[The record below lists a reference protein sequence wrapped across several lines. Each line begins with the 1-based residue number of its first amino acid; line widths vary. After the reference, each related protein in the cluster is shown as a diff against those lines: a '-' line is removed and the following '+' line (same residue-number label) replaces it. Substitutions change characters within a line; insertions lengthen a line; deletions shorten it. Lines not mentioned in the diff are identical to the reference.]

1 MPVQIPRLTKTEILN
16 GKPIKTTAT
25 MKKIYTFLMSA
36 VALVSFAA
44 CSEGLNEITVNGNET
59 STEVTLFA
67 EFEYDTRMTLNDN
80 IPEWEAGDVI
90 YINGAEFIAQ
100 AAGRAV
106 WFKGSV
112 TEDMIGQAYTAYFGT
127 MDGKVAAEQTA
138 VAGHMSKETPATAEI
153 ADFQSGMTIS
163 FKNAAALLQFTP
175 SFSGDVIFNVVDGET
190 VTLKGCE
197 AGNTYYA
204 AVTPA
209 TWSNGIEITTNNGI
223 ICKEGAVGQ
232 VIERNKI
239 YPLGAIDRKVAPFKI
254 IGSHND
260 WSFDNCEVM
269 YETENYYV
277 AHNFKMDKGSNEFKF
292 ISASATDWTNI
303 EESYGFESTSTST
316 LPSTA
321 GNAYRIW
328 NDSDKPIS
336 ADDGTYDIYMSKEKF
351 FYFIMPAGAAI
362 ADNTIKLD
370 GWGIVGTIEGDV
382 WGGDVPFYVCGK
394 FVAVRGIQPAT
405 DYVTFAFCLRKD
417 YNWDSKIGTSME
429 ESYPIN
435 EVIPL
440 DGLNDVIYKGID
452 TSKLYDVYT
461 NFSNVQLVDNGSDI
475 PTSLN

>member
-1 MPVQIPRLTKTEILN
+1 MPLQIPRLTKTDILN

-67 EFEYDTRMTLNDN
+67 EFENDTRMTLNDN

-90 YINGAEFIAQ
+90 YINDAEFIAQ
-100 AAGRAV
+100 TAGRAV
-106 WFKGSV
+106 LFKGSV

-153 ADFQSGMTIS
+153 TDFQSGMTIS

-232 VIERNKI
+232 VVERNKI

-254 IGSHND
+254 IGSHNE
-260 WSFDNCEVM
+260 WTFDNCEVM
-269 YETENYYV
+269 YETENYYI
-277 AHNFKMDKGSNEFKF
+277 ALNFKMDKGSNEFKF
-292 ISASATDWTNI
+292 ISASATDWTDI
-303 EESYGFESTSTST
+303 EESYGSESTST
-316 LPSTA
+316 STA

-328 NDSDKPIS
+328 NDSNKWIS
-336 ADDGTYDIYMSKEKF
+336 ADDGTYDIYMSKEKS
-351 FYFIMPAGAAI
+351 FYFIMSAGAAI
-362 ADNTIKLD
+362 ADYTIKLD
-370 GWGIVGTIEGDV
+370 SWGIVGTIKDDE
-382 WGGDVPFYVCGK
+382 WGADVPLYVCGK
-394 FVAVRGIQPAT
+394 FVAVRGIQPSPYYAT
-405 DYVTFAFCLRKD
+405 FQFCLRKD
-417 YNWDSKIGTSME
+417 HNWDYKLGTSME

-440 DGLNDVIYKGID
+440 DGLNDVTYEGID

-461 NFSNVQLVDNGSDI
+461 NFSNVQLVDSGSDI
-475 PTSLN
+475 PTSLNFAIR

>member
-1 MPVQIPRLTKTEILN
+1 
-16 GKPIKTTAT
+16 

-36 VALVSFAA
+36 VALVGFAA
-44 CSEGLNEITVNGNET
+44 CSEGLNEITVNSNET
-59 STEVTLFA
+59 TTEVTLFA
-67 EFEYDTRMTLNDN
+67 EFEDETRMTLNGN
-80 IPEWEAGDVI
+80 TPEWEAGDVI

-100 AAGRAV
+100 KAGRAV

-209 TWSNGIEITTNNGI
+209 TWSNGIEVTTNNGI

-277 AHNFKMDKGSNEFKF
+277 APNFKMDKGSNEFKF
-292 ISASATDWTNI
+292 ISASATVWTDI
-303 EESYGFESTSTST
+303 EESYGSESTSTST
-316 LPSTA
+316 LTSTA
-321 GNAYRIW
+321 GNAYRILK
-328 NDSDKPIS
+328 NSEKNIL

-370 GWGIVGTIEGDV
+370 SWGIVGNINGNEWGD
-382 WGGDVPFYVCGK
+382 DVPLYVCGK
-394 FVAVRGIQPAT
+394 FVAVRGIQPSSNYAI
-405 DYVTFAFCLRKD
+405 FQFCLRKNH
-417 YNWDSKIGTSME
+417 NWDFKLGTSMD

-435 EVIPL
+435 KVIPL
-440 DGLNDVIYKGID
+440 DGLNYLRYEGLD
-452 TSKLYDVYT
+452 TSKQYDVYT
-461 NFSNVQLVDNGSDI
+461 NFSNVKLVDSGSDI
-475 PTSLN
+475 PTSLNFDNGSDTPASLN

>member
-1 MPVQIPRLTKTEILN
+1 
-16 GKPIKTTAT
+16 

-36 VALVSFAA
+36 VALVGFAA
-44 CSEGLNEITVNGNET
+44 CSEGLNEITVNSNET
-59 STEVTLFA
+59 TTEVTLFA
-67 EFEYDTRMTLNDN
+67 EFEDETRMTLNGN
-80 IPEWEAGDVI
+80 TPEWEAGDVI

-100 AAGRAV
+100 KAGRAV

-175 SFSGDVIFNVVDGET
+175 SFAGDVIFNVVDGET

-209 TWSNGIEITTNNGI
+209 TWSNGIEVTTNNGI

-254 IGSHND
+254 IGSHNG

-277 AHNFKMDKGSNEFKF
+277 APNFKIDNGSNEYKF
-292 ISASATDWTNI
+292 ISASATVWTDI
-303 EESYGFESTSTST
+303 VESYGSEST
-316 LPSTA
+316 STA

-328 NDSDKPIS
+328 NDSDKTIS
-336 ADDGTYDIYMSKEKF
+336 ADDGTYDIYMSKEKC

-362 ADNTIKLD
+362 ADYTIKLD
-370 GWGIVGTIEGDV
+370 SWGIVGSINGNEYGA
-382 WGGDVPFYVCGK
+382 DVPFYVCGK
-394 FVAVRGIQPAT
+394 FVAVRGIQPSSNYAI
-405 DYVTFAFCLRKD
+405 FQFCLRKNH
-417 YNWDSKIGTSME
+417 NWDFKLGTSMD

-435 EVIPL
+435 KVIPL
-440 DGLNDVIYKGID
+440 DGLNYLRYEGLD
-452 TSKLYDVYT
+452 TSKQYDVYT
-461 NFSNVQLVDNGSDI
+461 NFSNVKLVDSGSDI
-475 PTSLN
+475 PTSLNFDNGSDTPASLN